1 MTMLISHTNLRR
13 SNIKRKG
20 AVKVLSDFMLRI
32 LNPVTDHMF
41 DTMLTEPYAN
51 NPIVMMTI
59 MEKLK
64 MRVIAETGMRAQTGK
79 VLSRP
84 MGSPLKTSPW
94 EKLLLNPRQLFELP
108 TENQDTIETRVT
120 IGPKSKKPLIIDTPI
135 MITGMSYGGSLSLA
149 IKEALAKGAALANTA
164 TNTGESAVS
173 QEERS
178 AAKYLI
184 GQYNRG
190 GWLNDREQL
199 EQLDGIE
206 VQLGQGAWGGAVTS
220 TMDSSKMDDHL
231 RRLWKVDPD
240 ETTGKKARFPNVNT
254 PQEII
259 NLVNS
264 LKEQYD
270 IPVGIKIA
278 GTHFIEKELEVIA
291 QTNADFIT
299 IDGQEG
305 GTAAAAP
312 TLEDDMGL
320 PTLFCITRTVD
331 WLKKQ
336 GMRERFTIIAAGGL
350 STPGEFLKALSL
362 GADAVYI
369 GSIALIAAMQS
380 QMTKALPQH
389 PAPQLALYEGELK
402 DQFDSEEGSRHLANF
417 LQSCTAEMKMALQA
431 MGKSSIRQLGR
442 EDLVSLDPGLAKVL
456 QLGYVGEPE
465 SQKPFMPLAAR

>member
-1 MTMLISHTNLRR
+1 M
-13 SNIKRKG
+13 
-20 AVKVLSDFMLRI
+20 LSDFMLRM
-32 LNPVTDHMF
+32 LNPVTDDMF

-51 NPIVMMTI
+51 NPLLMMTI
-59 MEKLK
+59 MGKLT
-64 MRVIAETGMRAQTGK
+64 MRGIAEAGMRAQTGK
-79 VLSRP
+79 ALSRP
-84 MGSPLKTSPW
+84 LGSPIRTSPW

-108 TENQDTIETRVT
+108 TENQDKIETKVT
-120 IGPKSKKPLIIDTPI
+120 IGPKAKKPLIIDTPI
-135 MITGMSYGGSLSLA
+135 MITGMSYGGSLSLTM
-149 IKEALAKGAALANTA
+149 KEALAKGAALVNTA

-173 QEERS
+173 QEERG

-190 GWLNDREQL
+190 GWLNDPEQL
-199 EQLDGIE
+199 KQLDGIE
-206 VQLGQGAWGGAVTS
+206 VQLGQGAWGGAVAS

-231 RRLWKVDPD
+231 RELWKVEPG
-240 ETTGKKARFPNVNT
+240 ESTGKKARFANVNT
-254 PQEII
+254 PQDII

-264 LKEQYD
+264 LKETYD

-291 QTNADFIT
+291 QTKADFIT

-320 PTLFCITRTVD
+320 PTLFGIARTVD
-331 WLKKQ
+331 CLKRQ
-336 GMRERFTIIAAGGL
+336 GLREKFTIIAAGGL
-350 STPGEFLKALSL
+350 STPGEFLKALAL

-369 GSIALIAAMQS
+369 GSIAVIAAMQS
-380 QMTKALPQH
+380 QMTKALPQS
-389 PAPQLALYEGELK
+389 PAPQLALYDGKLK
-402 DQFDSEEGSRHLANF
+402 DQFDPEEGSQHLANF
-417 LQSCTAEMKMALQA
+417 LKSCTEEMVMALQA

-456 QLGYVGEPE
+456 QIGYAGEVE
-465 SQKPFMPLAAR
+465 SHKSFMPLAAR